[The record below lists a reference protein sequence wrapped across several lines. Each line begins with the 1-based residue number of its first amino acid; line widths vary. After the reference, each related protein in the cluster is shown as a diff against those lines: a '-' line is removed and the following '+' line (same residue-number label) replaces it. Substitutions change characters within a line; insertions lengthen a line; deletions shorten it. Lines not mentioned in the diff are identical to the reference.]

1 MTATMQHWTTQKK
14 CKCGKL
20 MKVHYEQCGK
30 FEARSIETEGGFF
43 RVPRKSWPN
52 YLYCLD
58 CGRRHELFRF
68 KREEN

>member
-1 MTATMQHWTTQKK
+1 
-14 CKCGKL
+14 